1 MVITIYINIQIAQRY
16 INATG
21 KTKALFGLTELLT
34 FGYQYYIAVI
44 GIISFI
50 LSILS
55 LKVNGQRNK
64 MRMAV
69 LLSIVAIAMVFL
81 KTWGL
86 FI

>member
-16 INATG
+16 INTTG